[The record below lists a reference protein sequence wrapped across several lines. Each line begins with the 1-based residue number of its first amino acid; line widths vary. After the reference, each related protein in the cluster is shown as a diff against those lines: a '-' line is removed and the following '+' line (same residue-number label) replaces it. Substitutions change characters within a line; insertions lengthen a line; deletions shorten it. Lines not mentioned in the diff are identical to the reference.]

1 MTNAHDHPQHS
12 TAHTHTGP
20 DEQHVHYTD
29 GRENILIIGCGRVG
43 VELAHSIMR
52 KGHKVT
58 VMDNNL
64 RAFDRLGPDFR
75 GRTVQGDALDQE
87 SLKRAGIDRA
97 HGVAAVTT
105 SDSANIVAARIARD
119 IFHVEHVVARV
130 YDPTRAPIYEH
141 MGLQTIASSSW
152 GARRIEQL
160 LLHPGLRS
168 LVAAGNG
175 EVQVYEITVPEA
187 WHNHTLGSVLPAGQA
202 LPVAIS
208 RGGRAQLPTTDF
220 VLHDDDLLQVSAT
233 DEGAAELRRRLH
245 GSERK

>member
-1 MTNAHDHPQHS
+1 VHEPHSQHS
-12 TAHTHTGP
+12 TTHTHLANS
-20 DEQHVHYTD
+20 DQHVHH
-29 GRENILIIGCGRVG
+29 GHENILIIGCGRVG
-43 VELAHSIMR
+43 VELAHSIIR
-52 KGHKVT
+52 KGHAVT
-58 VMDNNL
+58 IMDSSL
-64 RAFDRLGPDFR
+64 LAFDRLGPNFR

-87 SLKRAGIDRA
+87 ALKRAGIDQA

-130 YDPTRAPIYEH
+130 YDPSRAPIYEH

-175 EVQVYEITVPEA
+175 EVQVYEITVPAA
-187 WHNHTLGSVLPAGQA
+187 WANRALHDVLPAGQA
-202 LPVAIS
+202 LPVAVS
-208 RGGRAQLPTTDF
+208 RGGRAVLPTLDF
-220 VLHDDDLLQVSAT
+220 VLHDDDLLQISAT
-233 DEGAAELRRRLH
+233 DEGATALLHRLN
-245 GSERK
+245 GGERK

>member
-1 MTNAHDHPQHS
+1 VPAPHSHDPLSSHAP
-12 TAHTHTGP
+12 AAERHTHTNGH
-20 DEQHVHYTD
+20 ES
-29 GRENILIIGCGRVG
+29 ILIIGCGRVG
-43 VELAHSIMR
+43 VELALSIMR
-52 KGHKVT
+52 KGHHVT
-58 VMDNNL
+58 IVDHSL

-75 GRTVQGDALDQE
+75 GRTVQGDALDQDT
-87 SLKRAGIDRA
+87 LKRAGIDQA

-130 YDPTRAPIYEH
+130 YDPSRAPIYEH

-175 EVQVYEITVPEA
+175 EVQLYEITVPEG
-187 WHNHTLGSVLPAGQA
+187 WHNRSLSELLPAGQA
-202 LPVAIS
+202 LPASVA
-208 RGGRAQLPTTDF
+208 RGGRAILPTLDF
-220 VLHDDDLLQVSAT
+220 VLHGNDILHVSAS
-233 DEGAAELRRRLH
+233 DEGAVELRRRLKS
-245 GSERK
+245 GERK

>member
-1 MTNAHDHPQHS
+1 VPAPHSHDPLSSHAP
-12 TAHTHTGP
+12 AAERHTHTNGH
-20 DEQHVHYTD
+20 ES
-29 GRENILIIGCGRVG
+29 ILIIGCGRVG
-43 VELAHSIMR
+43 VELALSIMR
-52 KGHKVT
+52 KGHHVT
-58 VMDNNL
+58 IVDHSL

-75 GRTVQGDALDQE
+75 GRTVQGDALDQDT
-87 SLKRAGIDRA
+87 LKRAGIDQA

-130 YDPTRAPIYEH
+130 YDPSRAPIYEH

-175 EVQVYEITVPEA
+175 EVQIYEVSVPEA
-187 WHNHTLGSVLPAGQA
+187 WAGRDLGSVLPAGQA
-202 LPVAIS
+202 LPVAVT
-208 RGGRAQLPTTDF
+208 RGGRALLPSLDF
-220 VLHDDDLLQVSAT
+220 ELHGSDLLQLSAT
-233 DEGAAELRRRLH
+233 AEGAATLRRLLTGN
-245 GSERK
+245 GSH